1 MSVPLRKVSMI
12 KSRKWKDIYIYIYIF
27 FFIWVK
33 NQKANNMVRYALL
46 TSQLIK
52 KKSSLLK
59 CKQIT

>member
-12 KSRKWKDIYIYIYIF
+12 KSRKWKDIYIYIYIYIF
-27 FFIWVK
+27 FFIWIK

-59 CKQIT
+59 YK

>member
-1 MSVPLRKVSMI
+1 MSVPVRKVSMI

-27 FFIWVK
+27 FFIWIK

-52 KKSSLLK
+52 KNLAY
-59 CKQIT
+59 

>member
-12 KSRKWKDIYIYIYIF
+12 KSRKWKDIYMYIF
-27 FFIWVK
+27 FFIWIK

-59 CKQIT
+59 CK

>member
-12 KSRKWKDIYIYIYIF
+12 KSRKWKDIYIYIF
-27 FFIWVK
+27 CFFIWIK

-52 KKSSLLK
+52 KK
-59 CKQIT
+59 I

>member
-12 KSRKWKDIYIYIYIF
+12 KSRKWKDIYMYIF
-27 FFIWVK
+27 FFIWIK

-52 KKSSLLK
+52 KKIQLIK
-59 CKQIT
+59 M